1 MPQNRKPYV
10 MILRMASIK
19 NTQLSIVSIIESTVT
34 RVLSGFLK
42 GFSMANVMLE
52 ITIIAIIKFS
62 KIELCTILAIT
73 RRILLVFEKINRDLP
88 L

>member
-1 MPQNRKPYV
+1 
-10 MILRMASIK
+10 MASTK

-34 RVLSGFLK
+34 RVLSGSRK
-42 GFSMANVMLE
+42 GFSIANVILE
-52 ITIIAIIKFS
+52 ITITAIIKFS